1 MKTTCFK
8 AYDIRGRI
16 PDELDEALACRIA
29 YAYAQVLKPKNMVV
43 GRDIRLSS
51 ADIAAAVIRGLRLA
65 GVDVHDIG
73 VCGTENI
80 YFSTANEKMSGG
92 IMVTASHNP
101 PDYNGL
107 KVVREDARPVGR
119 ETGLTDIRA
128 MVENDDLVLPVEET
142 GDLYQLDP
150 WESYIAHLLDYVDVQ
165 RLKPMKVLV
174 NPGNGGA
181 GLVIRRLR
189 GRLPFEFVEMDFEP
203 DGTFPNGVPNP
214 LLPENQ
220 NRTAERVRAEGAAL
234 GIAWDGD
241 YDRCFLF
248 DENGGFVNGY
258 YLVGLIAAELLSQ
271 SPGEGIVYEPRLTWN
286 TIRVIES
293 AGGRPLKSRAGHS
306 FIKQVMREENA
317 IYGGEISGHYYFRRF
332 SYCDSGMI
340 PWLLVAALMNRTGKS
355 LSGLVSDYQRSFP
368 ASDEINTT
376 VADSADVM
384 RRVEVEFA
392 TDEVEIDRIDGI
404 SLEFPDWRFNLRA
417 SNTEPLL
424 RLNVETRR
432 DSSYLQSRVDEVVAS
447 IRRNS

>member
-1 MKTTCFK
+1 MKTNCFK
-8 AYDIRGRI
+8 AYDIRGCI
-16 PDELDEALACRIA
+16 PDDLNEALACRIA
-29 YAYAQVLKPKNMVV
+29 YACARVLRSKSVVV

-51 ADIAAAVIRGLRLA
+51 VAISTAVIRGLRLA
-65 GVDVHDIG
+65 GTDVYDIG
-73 VCGTENI
+73 MCGTENV

-107 KVVREDARPVGR
+107 KVIREDARPVGQ
-119 ETGLTDIRA
+119 ETGLKDIQA
-128 MVENDDLVLPVEET
+128 MAEDDSLVLPEEET
-142 GDLYQLDP
+142 GGLYNLDP
-150 WESYIAHLLDYVDVQ
+150 WEGYILHLLGYIDVD
-165 RLKPMKVLV
+165 RLRPMKVLV

-181 GLVIRRLR
+181 GLVIRCLR
-189 GRLPFEFVEMDFEP
+189 GKVPFEFIEMDFDP
-203 DGTFPNGVPNP
+203 DGAFPNGVPNP

-220 NRTAERVRAEGAAL
+220 GRTADRVRAEGAAL

-271 SPGEGIVYEPRLTWN
+271 SPGEGIVYDPRLTWN
-286 TIRVIES
+286 TIRVIEI

-306 FIKQVMREENA
+306 FIKQVMRDENA
-317 IYGGEISGHYYFRRF
+317 AYGGEISGHYYFRQF

-340 PWLLVAALMNRTGKS
+340 PWLLVTALMSRTGKS
-355 LSGLVSDYQRSFP
+355 LSELVSDYQRSFP
-368 ASDEINTT
+368 ASDEINT
-376 VADSADVM
+376 VAADPADVM
-384 RRVEVEFA
+384 RRVEAEFV

-432 DSSYLQSRVDEVVAS
+432 DDAYLQSRVNEVVAS
-447 IRRNS
+447 IRRYS

>member
-8 AYDIRGRI
+8 AYDIRGRV
-16 PDELDEALACRIA
+16 PDDLNEALACRIA
-29 YAYAQVLKPKNMVV
+29 YAYARVLVPKNVIV

-51 ADIAAAVIRGLRLA
+51 MAISVAVIRGLRLA
-65 GVDVHDIG
+65 GVDVYDIG
-73 VCGTENI
+73 MCGTENV
-80 YFSTANEKMSGG
+80 YFSTASENMSGG

-101 PDYNGL
+101 IDYNGL
-107 KVVREDARPVGR
+107 KVVREGARPIGQ
-119 ETGLTDIRA
+119 ETGLKDIQA
-128 MVENDDLVLPVEET
+128 MVEDDRLVLPEQET
-142 GDLYQLDP
+142 GRLYSLDP
-150 WESYIAHLLDYVDVQ
+150 WESYIRHLLSYVNVA
-165 RLKPMKVLV
+165 RLRPIKVLV

-181 GLVIRRLR
+181 GLVIRHLK
-189 GRLPFEFVEMDFEP
+189 GKIPFEFIEMDFEP

-220 NRTAERVRAEGAAL
+220 RRTAARVREQGAAL

-258 YLVGLIAAELLSQ
+258 YIVGLIAAELLNE

-286 TIRVIES
+286 TIKVVEA

-306 FIKQVMREENA
+306 FIKQVMRDEDA
-317 IYGGEISGHYYFRRF
+317 AYGGEISGHHYFRRF

-340 PWLLVAALMNRTGKS
+340 PWLLVAAFVSRTGKL
-355 LSGLVSDYQRSFP
+355 LSGLVANYQRDFP
-368 ASDEINTT
+368 ASDEINMA
-376 VADSADVM
+376 VSDSADVM
-384 RRVEVEFA
+384 QRVEADFA
-392 TDEVEIDRIDGI
+392 TGEVEIDRIDGI
-404 SLEFPDWRFNLRA
+404 SLEFPDWRFNLRP

-432 DSSYLQSRVDEVVAS
+432 DDAYLRSRVKEVMSS
-447 IRRNS
+447 IRRHS

>member
-16 PDELDEALACRIA
+16 PDDLNEALARRIA
-29 YAYAQVLKPKNMVV
+29 YAYARVLRSRNVIV

-51 ADIAAAVIRGLRLA
+51 MAISAAVIHGLRLA
-65 GVDVHDIG
+65 GVDVYDIG
-73 VCGTENI
+73 LCGTENV

-101 PDYNGL
+101 LDYNGL

-119 ETGLTDIRA
+119 ETGLQDIQA
-128 MVENDDLVLPVEET
+128 MVEDDRLVLPEQET
-142 GDLYQLDP
+142 GRLYNLDP
-150 WESYIAHLLDYVDVQ
+150 WENYIRHLLSYVNVA
-165 RLKPMKVLV
+165 RLKPMKILV

-181 GLVIRRLR
+181 GLVIRRLEDKI
-189 GRLPFEFVEMDFEP
+189 PFAFIEMDFDP

-220 NRTAERVRAEGAAL
+220 RRTAARVKAQGAAL

-258 YLVGLIAAELLSQ
+258 YLVGLIATELLNE

-286 TIRVIES
+286 TIKVVEA

-306 FIKQVMREENA
+306 FIKQVMRDEDA
-317 IYGGEISGHYYFRRF
+317 AYGGEVSGHYYFRRF

-340 PWLLVAALMNRTGKS
+340 PWLLITALISRTGKS
-355 LSGLVSDYQRSFP
+355 LSELVADYQRNFP
-368 ASDEINTT
+368 ASNEINTV
-376 VADSADVM
+376 VADPADVM
-384 RRVEVEFA
+384 CRVEAEFA
-392 TDEVEIDRIDGI
+392 TDEVEIDRTDGI
-404 SLEFPDWRFNLRA
+404 SLEFPDWRFNLRP

-432 DSSYLQSRVDEVVAS
+432 DGAYLQSRIDEVVSS
-447 IRRNS
+447 IRRYS